1 MCCARLPSGPEAVG
15 AGREGKE
22 RFGESHIRPEEPSPP
37 HLQKISQKEK
47 SFRGEREIL
56 REGAQ
61 SLTICRQ
68 NSRKARRLL
77 HAFKRA
83 GKAERSPR
91 HALGKSCFMPK
102 WGGRW
107 KKAECILRGRIP
119 LPKEIRAFGWRSCRA
134 YPLQK
139 IKGAREALHR
149 APKKTHEGIHGPTS
163 IILAPQGRKRAADDF
178 AGASC
183 G

>member
-1 MCCARLPSGPEAVG
+1 MRRKRAVW
-15 AGREGKE
+15 
-22 RFGESHIRPEEPSPP
+22 GESHPTGRTSSAARSEGLLFEVRSFEP
-37 HLQKISQKEK
+37 K
-47 SFRGEREIL
+47 RGVL

-139 IKGAREALHR
+139 KGAREALHR
-149 APKKTHEGIHGPTS
+149 ASKKTHEGIHGPTS
-163 IILAPQGRKRAADDF
+163 IILAPQGRKRASDDF

>member
-1 MCCARLPSGPEAVG
+1 MCCARHPSGPEAVG
-15 AGREGKE
+15 AGCEGKE

-102 WGGRW
+102 WGAMEESGMHSAREDSPAERNPGVRMEILQGLSASKNKGRTRS
-107 KKAECILRGRIP
+107 ASSG
-119 LPKEIRAFGWRSCRA
+119 PKENA
-134 YPLQK
+134 
-139 IKGAREALHR
+139 
-149 APKKTHEGIHGPTS
+149 
-163 IILAPQGRKRAADDF
+163 
-178 AGASC
+178 
-183 G
+183 

>member
-1 MCCARLPSGPEAVG
+1 MCCVRLPSGPEAVG

-37 HLQKISQKEK
+37 HLQKISQKER

-68 NSRKARRLL
+68 NSRKARRL

-83 GKAERSPR
+83 GKDERSPR

-119 LPKEIRAFGWRSCRA
+119 LPKEIRAFGWRSCWS

-139 IKGAREALHR
+139 IKGAGEALHR

-163 IILAPQGRKRAADDF
+163 IVLAPQGRKRASDDF